1 MSKLYIDKW
10 IIPDKYNNR
19 DIKPTLKMLHN
30 LQVSDI
36 VKLSN
41 GGENFWVEILK
52 IKNNAVFGA
61 VRTFLYKKK
70 KYTYGDTILFGKHQI
85 CSFLSETN

>member
-30 LQVSDI
+30 YCIENPLQ
-36 VKLSN
+36 
-41 GGENFWVEILK
+41 
-52 IKNNAVFGA
+52 
-61 VRTFLYKKK
+61 
-70 KYTYGDTILFGKHQI
+70 
-85 CSFLSETN
+85 